1 MIIRHRDGSDRR
13 FALPDDGG
21 SPSRGIT
28 GTIMVIAAAA
38 DAAGGSLTTGSYGLS
53 LSR

>member
-1 MIIRHRDGSDRR
+1 MTWRIAVAG
-13 FALPDDGG
+13 
-21 SPSRGIT
+21 GIT

>member
-1 MIIRHRDGSDRR
+1 
-13 FALPDDGG
+13 
-21 SPSRGIT
+21 
-28 GTIMVIAAAA
+28 MVIAAAA